1 MRWIPVTL
9 LLLTCFLSG
18 SQWLLPGSD
27 ASFASDLSLFAVGTM
42 LAAIVPVL
50 LEIRSDERTRI
61 FRPGH
66 SKLILSGIGTI
77 GAPTLLLLL
86 GKQQFSSVMAV
97 ATQAT
102 LPVIVAVVAGAVDPE
117 RELQDGLLPALVALA
132 GTLLVLPVALPRS
145 SHGWIG
151 FSLYLA
157 AAALGGLSLVFCH
170 REMIRFPR
178 GVALAVVA
186 GANAVFLGLVAAIW
200 LASTHQWQPLFSQLT
215 APTLLSVILA
225 AFGVLSLAAMIQLLS
240 PLATASTFVFTP
252 AVATI
257 EAYLFLRPTLSLRT
271 AFGALLMV
279 LGGFACVL
287 AGQRLTASTNRSLH

>member
-1 MRWIPVTL
+1 MRWIPVPL
-9 LLLTCFLSG
+9 LSLTCLLSG

-42 LAAIVPVL
+42 LAAVVPVL
-50 LEIRSDERTRI
+50 LEIRSGERTRI

-145 SHGWIG
+145 SQGWIG
-151 FSLYLA
+151 FPFTLPP
-157 AAALGGLSLVFCH
+157 
-170 REMIRFPR
+170 PR
-178 GVALAVVA
+178 SAD
-186 GANAVFLGLVAAIW
+186 FR
-200 LASTHQWQPLFSQLT
+200 LFF
-215 APTLLSVILA
+215 VIA
-225 AFGVLSLAAMIQLLS
+225 K
-240 PLATASTFVFTP
+240 
-252 AVATI
+252 
-257 EAYLFLRPTLSLRT
+257 
-271 AFGALLMV
+271 
-279 LGGFACVL
+279 
-287 AGQRLTASTNRSLH
+287 